1 MRPTSPEREAARLY
15 HACATRAEVYDVL
28 ETLRDDL
35 LHASENGYD
44 TSTPSATLFAFE
56 GLMAADG
63 YNLEQES

>member
-56 GLMAADG
+56 CMMEASGHDPEEG
-63 YNLEQES
+63 